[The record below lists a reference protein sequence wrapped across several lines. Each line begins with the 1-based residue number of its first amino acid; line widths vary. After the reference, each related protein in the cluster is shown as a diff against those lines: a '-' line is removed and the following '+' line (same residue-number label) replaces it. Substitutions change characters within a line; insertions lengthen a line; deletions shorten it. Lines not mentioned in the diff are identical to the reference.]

1 MTVYQQ
7 KAAEWNAEINKI
19 KDKRQEDLDSIKE
32 RIEDTKTLMRNA
44 KQAMP
49 QDIATINECKVKL
62 QELQKTYDDAV
73 RYYNDEIDKIAKDK
87 GQEDLDKGKRDY
99 RIEAQEKGYEYSK
112 DVAKDAA
119 KDTMTAAKER
129 HTSNLS
135 PSFYRDIAAA
145 MTSGRPGN
153 VFSDSAATQKEQARN
168 QRNESANRQMEAQQ
182 SQQIANRNEYTEA
195 GKVASMQNDAQNRQN
210 IANREGLA
218 GSAAALMRQTNTP
231 DVGAE
236 RQRQD
241 QQRNIANN
249 RRELSDA
256 AQQGATESQGLAD
269 EFGHKSDE
277 YNNIYDQSQNL
288 AAGITLGYN
297 NNQSTQDTSTQDN
310 TQDNTQETDTEAQ
323 APDNMSTRPEG
334 TVQPQNTGTQEPEN
348 TEPQEPENTETQ
360 EPATSQE
367 SEAPYNNPDLKAEI
381 DAAVQE
387 AKQTFPGDKEQ
398 QINYVENKVGW
409 NKYRMSGDERTYW
422 QDKYLKDQINEL
434 SSDCR
439 MKDIKG
445 MLARHKKAVS
455 DARMKIIRHDFDTYG
470 RPDPSDFEWLL
481 NELAKQENATDYG
494 INYDGDDNTV
504 LKGYANNIRNYVYNY
519 KPEAQALSPDNDPSV
534 THIGPMAQ
542 DIEKVNPAC
551 ISKDAN
557 GIESVDTSRVAMMNA
572 GAIGDLARS
581 LEDIK
586 ERLSRLEAQNV

>member
-7 KAAEWNAEINKI
+7 KAAEWNAKIDKI
-19 KDKRQEDLDSIKE
+19 KNERQEDLDSIKE
-32 RIEDTKTLMRNA
+32 RMEDTKTLMRNA

-49 QDIATINECKVKL
+49 QDTMTINECKVKL
-62 QELQKTYDDAV
+62 QELQKTYDKAV
-73 RYYNDEIDKIAKDK
+73 LYYNEEIDKIAKDK
-87 GQEDLDKGKRDY
+87 GQEDISKGRRDD

-112 DVAKDAA
+112 DVAKDVA
-119 KDTMTAAKER
+119 KDTMAAAKER

-145 MTSGRPGN
+145 VTSGRPGN

-256 AQQGATESQGLAD
+256 AQQGATESQGLAN

-297 NNQSTQDTSTQDN
+297 NNQNTQNTDTQN
-310 TQDNTQETDTEAQ
+310 TQDNTQGADTEAQ

-334 TVQPQNTGTQEPEN
+334 TVQQPQNTGTQEPEN
-348 TEPQEPENTETQ
+348 TGTQESTEPQDNLPPTGVSDTID
-360 EPATSQE
+360 
-367 SEAPYNNPDLKAEI
+367 EAYFDKLIKEANEQFPD
-381 DAAVQE
+381 
-387 AKQTFPGDKEQ
+387 
-398 QINYVENKVGW
+398 KVGGALG
-409 NKYRMSGDERTYW
+409 GDRYTERNNYI
-422 QDKYLKDQINEL
+422 QNALKQNHAWAAL
-434 SSDCR
+434 SPEEQEKWTGYFTPKITSDCG
-439 MKDIKG
+439 MKNIRG

-455 DARMKIIRHDFDTYG
+455 DVRMKIIRHDFDTYG
-470 RPDPSDFEWLL
+470 RTGPEDLKWLL
-481 NELAKQENATDYG
+481 NEIAQNNAPDP
-494 INYDGDDNTV
+494 DDNTV
-504 LKGYANNIRNYVYNY
+504 LKGYADNIRNYVYNY

-542 DIEKVNPAC
+542 DIERVNPAC
-551 ISKDAN
+551 VSKDAN
-557 GIESVDTSRVAMMNA
+557 GIESVDTGRIAMMNA